1 MENYNELL
9 GSLSSLREELESAK
23 TPFEKLRIHMALGLT
38 YLLLSDYENERENIL
53 SGLVEFDEAEKI
65 AKSIPD
71 NNELAEIESNKGFVF
86 YKLAHIEDSIH
97 NLDVASQHYL
107 NALDILKDTDESQK
121 KVRLYYNLAN
131 TYLLSNDISKVK
143 DALTYFEKALEL
155 KDKTE
160 DKKIIGLIYHGMGVV
175 NFSLGKLEQNVQK
188 RQEYFENAAKNFEES
203 LNYFDPDDLL
213 DIASSKSHLGSSL
226 IEIAILTGKKELFDK
241 ALENYNAVLEI
252 YKGESDEDYAT
263 VLFDIG
269 LLYLNESR
277 LQNLQDDE
285 RITFLQK
292 AIDYFEQA
300 LPYFP
305 KEDHKGS
312 FIRINYELASCF
324 RELFFVTNKVE
335 LLEEIKEHLE
345 GVIDD
350 IDKNNNPYTYLTS
363 SFYLGEA
370 YFYTGNK
377 EKALEYY
384 EDALDT
390 AKSFDSV
397 LADSIKDVVD
407 RVKSL

>member
-9 GSLSSLREELESAK
+9 SSLSSLREELESAK

-155 KDKTE
+155 KDKAE

-188 RQEYFENAAKNFEES
+188 RQEYFENAAKT
-203 LNYFDPDDLL
+203 L
-213 DIASSKSHLGSSL
+213 
-226 IEIAILTGKKELFDK
+226 KK
-241 ALENYNAVLEI
+241 A
-252 YKGESDEDYAT
+252 
-263 VLFDIG
+263 
-269 LLYLNESR
+269 
-277 LQNLQDDE
+277 
-285 RITFLQK
+285 
-292 AIDYFEQA
+292 
-300 LPYFP
+300 
-305 KEDHKGS
+305 
-312 FIRINYELASCF
+312 
-324 RELFFVTNKVE
+324 
-335 LLEEIKEHLE
+335 
-345 GVIDD
+345 
-350 IDKNNNPYTYLTS
+350 
-363 SFYLGEA
+363 
-370 YFYTGNK
+370 
-377 EKALEYY
+377 
-384 EDALDT
+384 
-390 AKSFDSV
+390 
-397 LADSIKDVVD
+397 
-407 RVKSL
+407 